1 MNNINSSRVVLGGLA
16 AGALIWIVEGVASVF
31 YMNEMNAALTAHS
44 LSMDMGAKAI
54 VLSLAVSIIVGLTIV
69 FFYAAARSRFGPGP
83 KTAVIVAIALWMG
96 GYFVSLLGYEM
107 MGIFP
112 RNLLV
117 IWGTVGLA
125 EMIVA
130 AILGGWIYRE
140 T

>member
-1 MNNINSSRVVLGGLA
+1 MNNINSSRVALGGLA
-16 AGALIWIVEGVASVF
+16 AGALMWIVEGVASVF
-31 YMNEMNAALTAHS
+31 YMNEMNAALAAHS
-44 LSMDMGAKAI
+44 LSMEMGAKAI
-54 VLSLAVSIIVGLTIV
+54 ILSLGVSIIVGLTIV

-117 IWGTVGLA
+117 IWGTVGLI